1 MREFNTTG
9 VCIPEEHYMVDITEK
24 LQQIIKLI
32 EKKKYFTINRGR
44 QYGKTTTF
52 ALLERNLAKQYDV
65 VSVSFEGMGSQAFS
79 SDAYFV
85 RQLITLF
92 TDAFAF
98 TDISEE
104 RTQQWSNCEDLD
116 EYMEKRGDAFDYLS
130 KKITSL
136 CKDNPKEIL
145 LFVDEVDKSSDN
157 QIFLHFLGMLRNKY
171 LQRARGRDFTF
182 KSVILAGVYDIKN
195 LKLKLRPEDEKK
207 YNSPWN
213 VAVDFN
219 VDMSFSPREIETM
232 LLQYEEEHNTGMDTE
247 KISQEIYTYTS
258 GYPYLVSW
266 ICKWIDENQNA
277 TWSMESIQK
286 AIKELMNNKNC
297 TLLDDLKKNVENN
310 QQLKQLIMNMLY
322 EGKQYTYN
330 VANPVIELGEMFA
343 IFSKREEMLAIS
355 NKIFELYLYN
365 YSISVKETEDDF
377 SFPERNQF
385 IENGKLDMELVLI
398 KFQEFIKAEYRKED
412 GKFIEQQGRLLF
424 LCFLKPIIIG
434 TGFYYVEP
442 ETRNSERMDIV
453 VSYGTEEFIIELKI
467 WHGGQYRKKGIAQLE
482 KYMNCRNAKRGYLVS
497 FSFLENKEY
506 KAEWMTKK
514 ETEFDIFEVVI

>member
-65 VSVSFEGMGSQAFS
+65 VSVSFEGVGSQAFS

-195 LKLKLRPEDEKK
+195 L
-207 YNSPWN
+207 
-213 VAVDFN
+213 
-219 VDMSFSPREIETM
+219 
-232 LLQYEEEHNTGMDTE
+232 
-247 KISQEIYTYTS
+247 
-258 GYPYLVSW
+258 
-266 ICKWIDENQNA
+266 
-277 TWSMESIQK
+277 
-286 AIKELMNNKNC
+286 
-297 TLLDDLKKNVENN
+297 
-310 QQLKQLIMNMLY
+310 
-322 EGKQYTYN
+322 
-330 VANPVIELGEMFA
+330 
-343 IFSKREEMLAIS
+343 
-355 NKIFELYLYN
+355 
-365 YSISVKETEDDF
+365 
-377 SFPERNQF
+377 
-385 IENGKLDMELVLI
+385 
-398 KFQEFIKAEYRKED
+398 
-412 GKFIEQQGRLLF
+412 
-424 LCFLKPIIIG
+424 
-434 TGFYYVEP
+434 
-442 ETRNSERMDIV
+442 
-453 VSYGTEEFIIELKI
+453 
-467 WHGGQYRKKGIAQLE
+467 
-482 KYMNCRNAKRGYLVS
+482 
-497 FSFLENKEY
+497 
-506 KAEWMTKK
+506 
-514 ETEFDIFEVVI
+514 